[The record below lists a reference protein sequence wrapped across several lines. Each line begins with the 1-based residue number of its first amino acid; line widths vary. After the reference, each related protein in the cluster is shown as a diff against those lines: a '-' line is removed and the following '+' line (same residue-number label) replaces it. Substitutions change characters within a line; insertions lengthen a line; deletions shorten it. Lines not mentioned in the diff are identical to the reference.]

1 MSIKRY
7 QNELIVLVALF
18 MMSGA
23 YLYKYEQVFKQAEN
37 ANSMK
42 RSVDEFRE
50 TVALQKIWGNKNTA
64 SKVDQLQGLIPESKV
79 KWSKTGKKLTA
90 IYENL
95 SASELNKL
103 VTKILNLAVEIEALS
118 IHQSGSVYRVEF
130 RCKW

>member
-118 IHQSGSVYRVEF
+118 IHQSGSVYRVEL